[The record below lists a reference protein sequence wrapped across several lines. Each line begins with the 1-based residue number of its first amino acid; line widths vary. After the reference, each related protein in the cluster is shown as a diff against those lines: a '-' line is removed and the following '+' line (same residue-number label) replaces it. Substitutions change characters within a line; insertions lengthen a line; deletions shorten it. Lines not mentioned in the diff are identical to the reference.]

1 MLDERTAAEQDL
13 WNGQHLTFSLGDQ
26 GYGVHM
32 RDVMEINRVQPVTTI
47 PDVAPWI
54 RGVINLRG
62 TVIPVVD
69 LRRRMG
75 MQVRED
81 DDRTCIV
88 VVMEAQPVGLVV
100 DRIGEVVEFDPAVVE
115 PVSLMAGGGCLAG
128 IARGADASLTM
139 IIDPRAVVAGA

>member
-1 MLDERTAAEQDL
+1 MQDETPPTESV
-13 WNGQHLTFSLGDQ
+13 WNGQHLTFSLGEQ

-32 RDVMEINRVQPVTTI
+32 REVMEINRVQPVTAI
-47 PDVAPWI
+47 PDVMPWV

-62 TVIPVVD
+62 TVIPIVD

-75 MQVRED
+75 LPSRDD

-88 VVMEAQPVGLVV
+88 VVLEDQPVGLVV
-100 DRIGEVVEFDPAVVE
+100 DRIGEVVDFDPEAVE
-115 PVSLMAGGGCLAG
+115 PVEPVAGAGCLQG